1 MDGLTQEQEIICHGI
16 SHSSAA
22 AASGIGAG
30 LAQIP
35 LSDTAL
41 ITPIQIAMIISLGQ
55 VIGVRADES
64 IAKGIITGAGA
75 AFIGRGAVQFL
86 VGWIPM
92 IGNGI
97 NATTAGAITESIGWI
112 AVNHFI
118 SILKTDEI
126 KFKKQGYY
134 EAEKEYYEK
143 YQKQAKEFLKQKK
156 ILKEEIGKYQILL
169 LFIKEYKKKLKIENK
184 IDELEELETLF
195 NQLKTLKIDKGE

>member
-16 SHSSAA
+16 IHSSAA
-22 AASGIGAG
+22 AAAGIGAG

-143 YQKQAKEFLKQKK
+143 YQKQAKK